1 MISIQTNMNSLVAQ
15 QNLNVNS
22 QFQSH
27 TIQQL
32 TSGFRINSSAD
43 DAAGLSIAN
52 QFRSDIAEIQQGVRN
67 ANDGVSQLQ
76 IVDGGLSNI
85 SQMLDRMKTLAT
97 QSATTTFTGNRT
109 TLDNEYQ
116 SLVNEITR
124 QAANVGLNSGGN
136 FNSSLTVYIGG
147 GRTSSQAGSSSVSVN
162 LSGASNA
169 VDAASLGLSGTNV
182 LGGTVGGVGF
192 GGNSVRLDNPA
203 TTFLASST
211 QTYTFNYT
219 DSSGNTQARNVVVSG
234 GSSGISGNAVVTQL
248 NSGLSGTGITASINA
263 TNGTVQFTGAGQ
275 FTAGVA
281 TAVGAGTSTV
291 TAAATLVNTAQ
302 YNATQAFTAFAAG
315 TGTAASETFTVSNA
329 SHSANITLSSAANAG
344 TVALAVGTINA
355 ALKAAGITDV
365 SALANGDGTGI
376 SFQGAAN
383 FSITESAF
391 TAGVNGG
398 SGSLYGAVGNKAV
411 TAATGGGTAGTNAQ
425 AAIAAIN
432 AAVAQLGQVQGVVGA
447 GQNKLNYA
455 ILLAQSQVSNFSAA
469 QSQIRDA
476 DVAQQAANLT
486 KAQILQQTSIAAM
499 AQANSAPSAVLKL
512 LQ

>member
-15 QNLNVNS
+15 ENLNVNS
-22 QFQSH
+22 QFQSK

-76 IVDGGLSNI
+76 IADGGLSNI

-116 SLVNEITR
+116 SLVAEITR
-124 QAANVGLNSGGN
+124 QASNIGLNSGGS
-136 FNSSLTVYIGG
+136 FNSNLTVYIGG

-182 LGGTVGGVGF
+182 LGGTVGGVGIT
-192 GGNSVRLDNPA
+192 GNAVRLDNPA
-203 TTFLASST
+203 TTTFLVANT
-211 QTYTFNYT
+211 QTYTINYT

-234 GSSGISGNAVVTQL
+234 GASGINGTAVIAQL
-248 NSGLSGTGITASINA
+248 NAGLSGTGITASINA
-263 TNGTVQFTGAGQ
+263 TNGTVQFTGAGA
-275 FTAGVA
+275 FT
-281 TAVGAGTSTV
+281 VGA
-291 TAAATLVNTAQ
+291 AAATGGTTTATAGTAVNTAQ
-302 YNATQAFTAFAAG
+302 YNLTHAFTAFAAG
-315 TGTAASETFTVSNA
+315 TGTATSETFTVSDA
-329 SHSANITLSSAANAG
+329 KYSANVTLSSAANAG
-344 TVALAVGTINA
+344 SVALAVGTINA

-365 SALANGDGTGI
+365 SALASGDGTGI
-376 SFQGAAN
+376 SFQGTAN
-383 FSITESAF
+383 FNLTESNY
-391 TAGVNGG
+391 TAPTGNGT
-398 SGSLYGAVGNKAV
+398 GSLFGAAGNQVV

-432 AAVAQLGQVQGVVGA
+432 AAVAQLGLVQGVVGA
-447 GQNKLNYA
+447 GENKLNYA

-499 AQANSAPSAVLKL
+499 VQANSAPQAVLKL